1 MNEQPAKKS
10 FTDAFKVED
19 QESCEKAIKNGG
31 IAAMISAAMTGAMS
45 AASLFT
51 ASEDKAL
58 SYLMNP
64 LNFFDAALLVV
75 LGIFVFRKSRTAS
88 TILFIYFVAAKAL
101 MWSELGKPTGV
112 FVSLIFFLF
121 YFTAMRATY
130 IWHSQ
135 YKNAL
140 SHQSPD

>member
-1 MNEQPAKKS
+1 MNEKPAKAS
-10 FTDAFKVED
+10 FTDSFKIED
-19 QESCEKAIKNGG
+19 QDSCKKAIRNGG
-31 IAAMISAAMTGAMS
+31 IAAMISAAITGAIS

-51 ASEDKAL
+51 TSEDRAL

-75 LGIFVFRKSRTAS
+75 LGIFVFRKSRVAS
-88 TILFIYFVAAKAL
+88 TLLFIYFVAAKAL
-101 MWSELGKPTGV
+101 MWSELGKPDGLV
-112 FVSLIFFLF
+112 MSIIFFLL

-135 YKNAL
+135 YKQAVEMEA
-140 SHQSPD
+140 